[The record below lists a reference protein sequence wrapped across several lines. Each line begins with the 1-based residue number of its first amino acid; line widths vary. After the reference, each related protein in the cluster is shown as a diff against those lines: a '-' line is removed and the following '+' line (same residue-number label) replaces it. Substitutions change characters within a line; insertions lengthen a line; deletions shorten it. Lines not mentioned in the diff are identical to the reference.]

1 MPQAA
6 CFSGDVAIWM
16 AQQLETSP
24 WLYQEMVVY
33 ELKAKFGDQFT
44 YLNASGNLAIGKP
57 VLAQF
62 KRITGDAVVWEG
74 GSKAWR
80 KRSGYDRPG
89 RKQD

>member
-1 MPQAA
+1 MTVAK
-6 CFSGDVAIWM
+6 DVAIWM
-16 AQQLETSP
+16 AEQLEASP

-33 ELKAKFGDQFT
+33 EIKAKFGEQFT

-62 KRITGDAVVWEG
+62 NKITGDAVVWAT

-80 KRSGYDRPG
+80 KRNQHDRPG